1 MWENLVGRTLP
12 FWEHFTPAI
21 QQHFPEQL
29 GSATAADLHQCFNAV
44 SPSLIRVE
52 ADEATYNLHIIV
64 RFELEQ
70 ALISGDLS
78 TADLPVAWADAYEQV
93 IGVRPPSA
101 ADGVLQDVHWS
112 AGLIGYFPTYTLG
125 NLAAAQLYDA
135 AKQSLGD
142 VDSMVREGNFTPLRE
157 WLVQNVHQVGRTRT
171 ADELVEQASGKPL
184 SAEPLIQSLRTR
196 YSQVYDLT

>member
-12 FWEHFTPAI
+12 FWEHFTPQI
-21 QQHFPEQL
+21 QQHFPAQL
-29 GSATAADLHQCFNAV
+29 GNATAAELHRCFNSV

-70 ALISGDLS
+70 ALISGELS
-78 TADLPVAWADAYEQV
+78 TDDLPVAWADAYEQV

-135 AKQSLGD
+135 AKESLGD
-142 VDSMVREGNFTPLRE
+142 IDAMVREGNFAPLRE
-157 WLVQNVHQVGRTRT
+157 WLVKNVHQLGRTRT

-196 YSQVYDLT
+196 YSQVYDLA